1 MGAFKMGLVG
11 RVCPAQLGPGS
22 LLAQD
27 LQFASTHCAAKA
39 A

>member
-1 MGAFKMGLVG
+1 MGLVG
-11 RVCPAQLGPGS
+11 SVCLAQPGLGS

-27 LQFASTHCAAKA
+27 LQFSSTHCAAKA